1 MQFPYLYQG
10 TLFFPNGVAIQNP
23 AILISKDDL
32 FFKYG
37 ESKDVERELQ
47 RLIKA
52 YSRIGLRGE
61 SNKLV
66 FISFDTF
73 LGIPIESVTYII
85 RRMMGCTATG
95 FVSDFI
101 KHIDK
106 PDFLTWLES
115 EMKRAP
121 IDEIKK
127 GEEKW
132 IK

>member
-10 TLFFPNGVAIQNP
+10 TLFFPSDVGIQNP
-23 AILISKDDL
+23 AILISRDDV
-32 FFKYG
+32 FHKYG

-47 RLIKA
+47 ELIEA
-52 YSRIGLRGE
+52 YSKIGLHDE
-61 SNKLV
+61 SNKLI

-73 LGIPIESVTYII
+73 LGIPMESVAYII
-85 RRMMGCTATG
+85 RRMMEYTATG

-115 EMKRAP
+115 EMKRVP
-121 IDEIKK
+121 IDVKRTLLKK
-127 GEEKW
+127 
-132 IK
+132 